1 MIMYNFK
8 IKQFLFPQL
17 SIFWYLIVI
26 TYFFSILTPFTITS
40 AISFNFTSFSS
51 SDSNITYER
60 AFAENQVIQLTGN
73 KLTFELVGRATYFKP
88 MKLWDKDSGNLT
100 DFTTHFSFTI
110 DSQKRTDYGDGIAF
124 FLAPV
129 GSKIPLLSKGGSTMG
144 LSRDDQALDSVD
156 NPFVAVEFDIFSNY
170 FLDPPGE
177 HVGIDLNSLKSVAN
191 ISWFSNIA
199 IKEGKINEAWITYN
213 SSSYNLSVVF
223 TGFRGKV
230 PVRQFLSANVDLSL
244 FLPELVTIG
253 FSASTGYSS
262 AIHTIHSWDF
272 SSSLEIDE
280 TITNPKDPVSSP
292 NVPAPKQRKNN
303 TLGLSMGLGFGG
315 FVLVGGLAMVLFSL
329 WKRNRRDKGEDDDV
343 LDDSIDEEFERGRGP
358 KKFSYNE
365 LARATNDFNDKE
377 KLGQGGFGAVYKGLL
392 RDSNTYV
399 AVKRVVKGSKQGI
412 KEYAS
417 EVKIIS
423 QLRHRNLV
431 QLIGWCHERK
441 ELLLV
446 YDFMPNGSLDSH
458 LFQESVLIWE
468 LRYKVAQGLASALLY
483 LQEGWEQCV
492 LHRDIKSSNI
502 MLDSNFN
509 AKLGDFGLARL
520 VDHAKGSA
528 TTDLA
533 GTKGYIAPEYFT
545 TNKAT
550 KESDVYSFGIV
561 ALEIASGRRAINHM
575 AIEDH
580 QVVTEVWV
588 RELHRRGE
596 LLEAADPRLG
606 GNFDEL
612 QMERLIIVGLW
623 CAHPDYKLRPSIRQ
637 AIQVL
642 NFEAL
647 LPLLPSDMPGPT

>member
-8 IKQFLFPQL
+8 IEQFLFPQL
-17 SIFWYLIVI
+17 SIFCYLIVI

-40 AISFNFTSFSS
+40 AISFNFTGFSS

-73 KLTFELVGRATYFKP
+73 RLTFELVGRATYFKP

-100 DFTTHFSFTI
+100 DFTTHFSFAI
-110 DSQKRTDYGDGIAF
+110 DSQKRTEYGDGIAF

-129 GSKIPLLSKGGSTMG
+129 GSKIPLLTKGGSTMG
-144 LSRDDQALDSVD
+144 LSRDDQALYSVD
-156 NPFVAVEFDIFSNY
+156 NPFVAVEFDIYSNDY
-170 FLDPPGE
+170 LDPPGE
-177 HVGIDLNSLKSVAN
+177 HV
-191 ISWFSNIA
+191 
-199 IKEGKINEAWITYN
+199 
-213 SSSYNLSVVF
+213 
-223 TGFRGKV
+223 
-230 PVRQFLSANVDLSL
+230 
-244 FLPELVTIG
+244 
-253 FSASTGYSS
+253 ASTGNSS
-262 AIHTIHSWDF
+262 AIHTIYSWDF

-392 RDSNTYV
+392 RDSNTYI

-417 EVKIIS
+417 EVKIIG

-492 LHRDIKSSNI
+492 LHRDKNLATLCLIQI
-502 MLDSNFN
+502 LMLN
-509 AKLGDFGLARL
+509 LG
-520 VDHAKGSA
+520 
-528 TTDLA
+528 
-533 GTKGYIAPEYFT
+533 I
-545 TNKAT
+545 
-550 KESDVYSFGIV
+550 
-561 ALEIASGRRAINHM
+561 
-575 AIEDH
+575 
-580 QVVTEVWV
+580 
-588 RELHRRGE
+588 
-596 LLEAADPRLG
+596 LG
-606 GNFDEL
+606 
-612 QMERLIIVGLW
+612 
-623 CAHPDYKLRPSIRQ
+623 
-637 AIQVL
+637 
-642 NFEAL
+642 
-647 LPLLPSDMPGPT
+647 